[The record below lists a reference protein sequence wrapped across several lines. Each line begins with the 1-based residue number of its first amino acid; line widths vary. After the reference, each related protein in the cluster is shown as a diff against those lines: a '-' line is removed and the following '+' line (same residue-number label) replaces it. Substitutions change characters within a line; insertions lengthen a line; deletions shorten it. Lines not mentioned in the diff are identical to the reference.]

1 MAEQEFEVVAK
12 LRIRQ
17 AKLEDAKDLQAY
29 CFPDQQ
35 LKAVTESLEHDLEQ
49 EKDRNEV
56 RLVADASGYAVGQIR
71 IERKSSEDSV
81 GTLADLL
88 VALPFRVFGVSGR
101 LIEMAEQIGSEIGL
115 TKLKIDIP
123 ESEAAIIEAYE
134 RWGFKPSP
142 MVTLEKEIQIS
153 TKSTD
158 TK

>member
-35 LKAVTESLEHDLEQ
+35 LKAVTESLVHDLDQ
-49 EKDRNEV
+49 EKDKSIV

-81 GTLADLL
+81 PAGIGYKGSKEEGMVEFCKIPKILCPVFSSFVYLAPK
-88 VALPFRVFGVSGR
+88 V
-101 LIEMAEQIGSEIGL
+101 
-115 TKLKIDIP
+115 
-123 ESEAAIIEAYE
+123 
-134 RWGFKPSP
+134 
-142 MVTLEKEIQIS
+142 
-153 TKSTD
+153 
-158 TK
+158 

>member
-1 MAEQEFEVVAK
+1 M
-12 LRIRQ
+12 
-17 AKLEDAKDLQAY
+17 
-29 CFPDQQ
+29 
-35 LKAVTESLEHDLEQ
+35 
-49 EKDRNEV
+49 
-56 RLVADASGYAVGQIR
+56 GQIR

>member
-35 LKAVTESLEHDLEQ
+35 LKAVTESLVHDLEQ
-49 EKDRNEV
+49 EKDRNVV

-115 TKLKIDIP
+115 TKLKIDKI
-123 ESEAAIIEAYE
+123 EISIIAVIRAEISKY
-134 RWGFKPSP
+134 FKLTPA
-142 MVTLEKEIQIS
+142 TLNEPNVP
-153 TKSTD
+153 
-158 TK
+158 